1 MNTEMTQQLETVL
14 EQSGLILSDAE
25 TIKQSYL
32 PYFEQL
38 AEIKEQSTKIDFA
51 NPTQLDESIARE
63 LRLKTVKIRTG
74 SEALKNERKKVH
86 LLRGNLEQDSWNL
99 IKSTCLLSEET
110 FAQVE
115 KASERKE
122 AARKA
127 QLKSE
132 RQDLLKPYT
141 EQSDIYPLGE
151 MSQDAFDDLLNG
163 MKLAHEAK
171 IEAFRKAEEERI
183 AKEKAEAE
191 ERERIRVENERL
203 KAEAIQKEKERQAE
217 IAKAEAERK
226 AIEEK
231 AQKER
236 KALEAKAKAER
247 ELAEAKLKKE
257 REANEKL
264 QAEIKAK
271 ADAEEKAK
279 REAEAKEK
287 AEYEAKIIAEKKAA
301 LAPDKVKLTLW
312 LELLTMPN
320 IPTGLSNESGTI
332 GLEISNK
339 FDSFKQWANKRIEEL

>member
-1 MNTEMTQQLETVL
+1 MNNEIEQQLETVL
-14 EQSGLILSDAE
+14 EKSGLVLSDAE

-32 PYFEQL
+32 PFFEQL
-38 AEIKEQSTKIDFA
+38 AEIKEQSVKIDFS
-51 NPTQLDESIARE
+51 NPTQLDETIARE
-63 LRLKTVKIRTG
+63 LRLKTVKIRTS
-74 SEALKNERKKVH
+74 SEAIKNERKKVH

-122 AARKA
+122 ATRKA

-132 RQDLLKPYT
+132 RSELLKPYT
-141 EQSDIYPLGE
+141 EQSEIYPLGE

-171 IEAFRKAEEERI
+171 IEAFRKAEEDRI

-191 ERERIRVENERL
+191 ERERIRIENEKL
-203 KAEAIQKEKERQAE
+203 KAEAIQKEKERLAE
-217 IAKAEAERK
+217 LAKVEAEKK
-226 AIEEK
+226 AIEQK
-231 AQKER
+231 AEKER

-247 ELAEAKLKKE
+247 ELAEAKLRQERKE
-257 REANEKL
+257 NDRL

-271 ADAEEKAK
+271 ADAEAKAK
-279 REAEAKEK
+279 REVEEKENAER
-287 AEYEAKIIAEKKAA
+287 EAKIEADKKAA
-301 LAPDKVKLTLW
+301 LAPDKIKLALW
-312 LELLTMPN
+312 IEEVVMGD

-339 FDSFKQWANKRIEEL
+339 FDAFKQWAGKRVNDL

>member
-1 MNTEMTQQLETVL
+1 MNELQQLETVL
-14 EQSGLILSDAE
+14 EKSGLVLSDAE

-32 PYFEQL
+32 PFFEKL
-38 AEIKEQSTKIDFA
+38 AEIKEQSAKIDFA
-51 NPTQLDESIARE
+51 NPTPLDESIARE
-63 LRLKTVKIRTG
+63 LRLKTVKVRTG
-74 SEALKNERKKVH
+74 SEALKNERKQVH

-122 AARKA
+122 ATRKA
-127 QLKSE
+127 NLKAE
-132 RQDLLKPYT
+132 RSDLLKPYT

-163 MKLAHEAK
+163 MKLAHKAK

-191 ERERIRVENERL
+191 ERERIRVDNERL
-203 KAEAIQKEKERQAE
+203 KAEAIQKEKEMQAE
-217 IAKAEAERK
+217 RVKAEKERK

-231 AQKER
+231 AEKER
-236 KALEAKAKAER
+236 KALEVKAKAER
-247 ELAEAKLKKE
+247 ELAEAKLRKE

-279 REAEAKEK
+279 REKELKEK
-287 AEYEAKIIAEKKAA
+287 EEYEAKVIAEKKAA
-301 LAPDKVKLTLW
+301 LAPDKVKLSLW
-312 LELLTMPN
+312 IEAVLLGS
-320 IPTGLSNESGTI
+320 IPTGLSNESGTV

-339 FDSFKQWANKRIEEL
+339 FDAFKTWANKRIEEIW

>member
-1 MNTEMTQQLETVL
+1 MTEEQEQLEIVL
-14 EQSGLILSDAE
+14 EKSGLILSDAE

-32 PYFEQL
+32 PFFEQL
-38 AEIKEQSTKIDFA
+38 AEIKEQSSKIDYT

-127 QLKSE
+127 ALKSE
-132 RQDLLKPYT
+132 RSDLLKPYT
-141 EQSDIYPLGE
+141 EQSEIYPLGE

-171 IEAFRKAEEERI
+171 VEAFRKAEEDRI

-191 ERERIRVENERL
+191 ERELVRVENERL
-203 KAEAIQKEKERQAE
+203 KAEAIQKEKELQAE
-217 IAKAEAERK
+217 RVKVEAEKKAIQAKAE
-226 AIEEK
+226 
-231 AQKER
+231 KER
-236 KALEAKAKAER
+236 KEIEAKAKAER
-247 ELAEAKLKKE
+247 ELADAKLKAEKL
-257 REANEKL
+257 ANEKL

-279 REAEAKEK
+279 HEVEQKEK
-287 AEYEAKIIAEKKAA
+287 AEKESKELAEKKAA
-301 LAPDKVKLTLW
+301 LAPDKVKLQTWINSVL
-312 LELLTMPN
+312 MAD
-320 IPTGLSNESGTI
+320 IPTGLSNQSGSV

-339 FDSFKQWANKRIEEL
+339 FDAFKVWAYKRIEDLQ

>member
-1 MNTEMTQQLETVL
+1 MTQEQQQLEVVL
-14 EQSGLILSDAE
+14 EKSGLVLSDAE

-32 PYFEQL
+32 PFFEQL
-38 AEIKEQSTKIDFA
+38 AEIKEQSSKIDYT

-122 AARKA
+122 AARKSA
-127 QLKSE
+127 LKSE
-132 RQDLLKPYT
+132 RSDLLKPYT
-141 EQSDIYPLGE
+141 EQSEIYPLGE

-163 MKLAHEAK
+163 MRLAHEARV
-171 IEAFRKAEEERI
+171 EAFRKAEEDRI
-183 AKEKAEAE
+183 AREKAEAE
-191 ERERIRVENERL
+191 DRERVRLENERL
-203 KAEAIQKEKERQAE
+203 KAEAIQKEKELQAE
-217 IAKAEAERK
+217 RAKVEAEKKALEAKAEKERK
-226 AIEEK
+226 AI
-231 AQKER
+231 
-236 KALEAKAKAER
+236 EAKAKAER
-247 ELAEAKLKKE
+247 EMNEAKLKTE
-257 REANEKL
+257 RDAKEKL

-279 REAEAKEK
+279 REAEIKLK
-287 AEYEAKIIAEKKAA
+287 AEIEAKQIAEKKAA
-301 LAPDKVKLTLW
+301 LAPDKVKLHLW
-312 LELLTMPN
+312 IDAILIAD
-320 IPTGLSNESGTI
+320 IPTGLSNQSGSV

-339 FDSFKQWANKRIEEL
+339 LDAFKVWAYKRIEDIQ

>member
-1 MNTEMTQQLETVL
+1 MRKRLNKVICHSLSNSQRLKNSLPRSITPTLHSWMKR
-14 EQSGLILSDAE
+14 LITGRS
-25 TIKQSYL
+25 
-32 PYFEQL
+32 
-38 AEIKEQSTKIDFA
+38 
-51 NPTQLDESIARE
+51 
-63 LRLKTVKIRTG
+63 RLKTVKIRTG
-74 SEALKNERKKVH
+74 SEAVKDERKKVH

-122 AARKA
+122 ATRKA
-127 QLKSE
+127 NLKAERSE
-132 RQDLLKPYT
+132 LIKPYT
-141 EQSDIYPLGE
+141 EQFEIYPLGE
-151 MSQDAFDDLLNG
+151 MSQDSFDDLLNG

-183 AKEKAEAE
+183 AREKAEAE

-203 KAEAIQKEKERQAE
+203 KSEAIQKEKEMQAE
-217 IAKAEAERK
+217 RAKAEAERK
-226 AIEEK
+226 AIEAK
-231 AQKER
+231 AEKER

-247 ELAEAKLKKE
+247 ELAEAKLRAE

-279 REAEAKEK
+279 REAELKEK
-287 AEYEAKIIAEKKAA
+287 AEQEAKIIAEKKAA
-301 LAPDKVKLTLW
+301 LAPDKVKLHVW
-312 LELLTMPN
+312 IESVIMSD

-339 FDSFKQWANKRIEEL
+339 FDAFKTWANKRINEL